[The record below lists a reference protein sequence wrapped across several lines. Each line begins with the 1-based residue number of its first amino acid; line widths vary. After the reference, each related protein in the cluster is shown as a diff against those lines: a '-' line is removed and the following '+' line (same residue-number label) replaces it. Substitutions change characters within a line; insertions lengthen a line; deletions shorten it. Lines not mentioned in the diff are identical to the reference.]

1 MKGKKSFFIIF
12 VLFIVLMSGA
22 AVLYKNLSAKV
33 QNEAIASEEIVEQE
47 EAEFDEEEEDV
58 QVEKVPDFTVYDNDG
73 NEVKLSDFEGKAV
86 VLNFWAS
93 WCGSCKSEMPDFQEL
108 YEQYG
113 EDINFVMVNMTD
125 GGRET
130 LEHAKKFIEKQGYT
144 FPVYFDT
151 EYDAA
156 TVYGVR
162 TIPTTYFIDKDGY
175 GQAMGRGMLS
185 KEMIEEGIG
194 YIYE

>member
-1 MKGKKSFFIIF
+1 MKGKKSFFI
-12 VLFIVLMSGA
+12 VFISLMVLMVGA
-22 AVLYKNLSAKV
+22 AGLYKNLSGKV
-33 QNEAIASEEIVEQE
+33 QSGMLAGADVVEQE
-47 EAEFDEEEEDV
+47 EAEFAEEEAEV
-58 QVEKVPDFTVYDNDG
+58 QAEKVPDFTVYDSDG
-73 NEVKLSDFEGKAV
+73 KEVRLSDFEGKGV

-93 WCGSCKSEMPDFQEL
+93 WCGPCKSEMPDFQEL

-113 EDINFVMVNMTD
+113 EDIHFVMVNMTD

-130 LEHAKKFIEKQGYT
+130 VESASKFIQKEGYT

-156 TVYGVR
+156 TVYGVS
-162 TIPTTYFIDKDGY
+162 TIPTTYFIDKNGC
-175 GQAMGRGMLS
+175 GAAMGRGMLS
-185 KEMIEEGIG
+185 KELIEEGIG